1 MKTTNEIL
9 TIPEVARYLKLS
21 KSKVYGLVATG
32 EIPHIRIGRNV
43 RIREADL
50 DKWIETSLSSGHL
63 SSLITADS
71 GSRRG
76 SGLSQSRV

>member
-1 MKTTNEIL
+1 MTNEIL

-50 DKWIETSLSSGHL
+50 EKWLETSLSSSHL
-63 SSLITADS
+63 SSSLITTDS
-71 GSRRG
+71 GSSRG
-76 SGLSQSRV
+76 SSLSPSRV

>member
-1 MKTTNEIL
+1 MTNEIL

-43 RIREADL
+43 RIRETDL
-50 DKWIETSLSSGHL
+50 AKWIETSLSSGHL
-63 SSLITADS
+63 SSSLISTDN

-76 SGLSQSRV
+76 SGIAQSRV